1 VLGGAI
7 GLSAIDMDRLKK
19 FVLFRLSWRGRR
31 ELKGIEFF
39 ADREFVEARVVS
51 QDGVGV
57 WIQLAEAEPGPAE
70 LLKWEYIA
78 AATVHY
84 QEEPEA
90 PQL

>member
-1 VLGGAI
+1 
-7 GLSAIDMDRLKK
+7 MDLRKK

-39 ADREFVEARVVS
+39 AEKEFVEARVVD
-51 QDGVGV
+51 QDGIGV
-57 WIQLAEAEPGPAE
+57 WIQAAEAEPGPAE

-84 QEEPEA
+84 QEEPET
-90 PQL
+90 PRL